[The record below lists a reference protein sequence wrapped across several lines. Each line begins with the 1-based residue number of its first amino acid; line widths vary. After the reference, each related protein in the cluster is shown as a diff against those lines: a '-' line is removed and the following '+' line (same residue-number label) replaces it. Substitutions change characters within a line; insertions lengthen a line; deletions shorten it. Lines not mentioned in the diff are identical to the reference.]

1 MLSKLLISHIILIR
15 PLNVLISGFSVF
27 IASKIIESEN
37 DSTLFFLIAGIV
49 MLFTAGSN
57 VLNDYVDYKID
68 IINKPFKPISR
79 GYVKRGFAFY
89 LAMFLFILGCLLCM
103 KLNDRAE
110 FIGIFIA
117 MPIMVL
123 YTSYLKK
130 LPLVGNVAVAF
141 TLSLSFLF
149 CGSAYGNTTP
159 MIVPMILCFFLS
171 FLRELIKDI
180 SDIKGDKALGMK
192 TFPIYYGMQ
201 KSVKLVVFLSIF
213 SSLIFLL
220 PYI

>member
-27 IASKIIESEN
+27 IASESLYKEEN

-79 GYVKRGFAFY
+79 GYVKRFC
-89 LAMFLFILGCLLCM
+89 FLFSYVFEILGCLLCM

-159 MIVPMILCFFLS
+159 NDCSYDIVLFS
-171 FLRELIKDI
+171 FILRELIKDI
-180 SDIKGDKALGMK
+180 SDIKRG
-192 TFPIYYGMQ
+192 
-201 KSVKLVVFLSIF
+201 
-213 SSLIFLL
+213 
-220 PYI
+220 